1 MRQDKMKAFLGH
13 LSLQIVHLMKARI
26 EINYINVHL
35 SLALL
40 LLTFNDHEI
49 IYWMEHLLANYL
61 SFIRC

>member
-13 LSLQIVHLMKARI
+13 LSLHVHLMKARI
-26 EINYINVHL
+26 EIDYINVHL
-35 SLALL
+35 SLALI
-40 LLTFNDHEI
+40 LLTFNDHET